1 VPDAVQRECVP
12 ARDLSEYG
20 SYPGFALCAISAKPN
35 AGYDEQG
42 VLMASRNLLNGGQLI
57 VDYLVREGVPYV
69 FGLCGHGNIGLLDAL
84 YERKPDITTISVHH
98 ETVAGFMADVYYR
111 VAGRP
116 VATFTSCGPGS
127 ANLPIA
133 LANAFLD
140 SVPFLAITGNVPT
153 SQFNRGAFQEL
164 YRHYQADYPSTVRA
178 YCKRVFQPTRGDMVA
193 LTVRQA
199 WKTMVTGRPGPVV
212 LDVPF
217 DIFKEAAA
225 EETPNPKEWNANIS
239 SRCGADPDGVSKAVD
254 MLIEAERPVIL
265 VGQGVRY
272 GGAGADLLALAERLQ
287 IPVAAS
293 ASGLGAI
300 PSEHPL
306 ALGLVSRGGLYHA
319 NHAARQAD
327 VLLALGVRFDDRTS
341 SSWLPGYS
349 FTIPPTKLIHVDIDP
364 DEIARNYP
372 VTLGLMA
379 DVRTFLRQLL
389 GEIERRKDINERAA
403 ARKKWLAA
411 IEGYRREWNALVE
424 PGFKDDA
431 TPINPQRAAHEIDRA
446 LPEDAILVSD
456 IGVHHNWLLQ
466 FCKPKRPDSLIGSMG
481 FGPMGFG
488 VAGVLGAKL
497 AAPERPCVGVVGDGA
512 FFMHASVLGTAI
524 EYDLPVVWIIWNNF
538 AYASIRGLQRGYLGG
553 RELATDF
560 KHPRTGAPYNPDF
573 ATMARSAGVEGVTVE
588 RPGDLADA
596 VRAAIASG
604 KPYLIDAM
612 IAADKNPGG
621 AGVWEL
627 PGHGLSAPVIG
638 GRHQPGT
645 EE

>member
-1 VPDAVQRECVP
+1 MTT
-12 ARDLSEYG
+12 
-20 SYPGFALCAISAKPN
+20 N
-35 AGYDEQG
+35 T
-42 VLMASRNLLNGGQLI
+42 LNGGQLI
-57 VDYLVREGVPYV
+57 VDYLVREKVPYV

-84 YERKPDITTISVHH
+84 YERSSDIKTISVHH

-116 VATFTSCGPGS
+116 TATFTSCGPGS

-133 LANAFLD
+133 LGNALLD

-164 YRHYQADYPSTVRA
+164 YRHYQADFPSTVRA

-193 LTVRQA
+193 LAVRQA

-217 DIFKEAAA
+217 DIFKEAAT
-225 EETPNPKEWNANIS
+225 EETPKPEEWNANIS
-239 SRCGADPDGVSKAVD
+239 SRCGADPEGVTSAVD
-254 MLIEAERPVIL
+254 MLLAAERPVIL

-272 GGAGADLLALAERLQ
+272 GGAAVELVALAERLGV
-287 IPVAAS
+287 PVAAS

-306 ALGLVSRGGLYHA
+306 ALGLVSRGGVYHA
-319 NHAARQAD
+319 NHATRQAD

-341 SSWLPGYS
+341 SSWIPGYS
-349 FTIPPTKLIHVDIDP
+349 FSIPPTKLIHVDIDP

-372 VTLGLMA
+372 VALGLMA
-379 DVRTFLRQLL
+379 DVRTFLRQVLAEL
-389 GEIERRKDINERAA
+389 DRRDIGARADTR
-403 ARKKWLAA
+403 ARWLDVIA
-411 IEGYRREWNALVE
+411 GYRKEWETLVA
-424 PGFKDDA
+424 PGYKDDA
-431 TPINPQRAAHEIDRA
+431 TPINPQRAAVEIDRA
-446 LPEDAILVSD
+446 LPDDAIIVSD

-497 AAPERPCVGVVGDGA
+497 AAPERPCIGVVGDGA
-512 FFMHASVLGTAI
+512 FFMHASVLGTAV
-524 EYDLPVVWIIWNNF
+524 EYDLPVVWVVWNNY

-560 KHPRTGAPYNPDF
+560 KHPKTGLPYNPDF
-573 ATMARSAGVEGVTVE
+573 AAMARSAGVHGVSVD
-588 RPGDLADA
+588 RPADLADA
-596 VRAAIASG
+596 VRAAVASG
-604 KPYLIDAM
+604 KSCVIDAN
-612 IAADKNPGG
+612 IGADKNPGG

-627 PGHGLSAPVIG
+627 PGHGISQPVIG
-638 GRHQPGT
+638 GRYQPP
-645 EE
+645 E